1 MVFRCSPVPKA
12 LRSDLKGESNHVDF
26 DHPSIGVEAELGGC
40 MFHLWNMSHTPLATG
55 IWNGSSPGLI
65 LRRGLPPCP
74 SPASSSPMLTMHSE
88 NASPKLKLV

>member
-40 MFHLWNMSHTPLATG
+40 MFHL
-55 IWNGSSPGLI
+55 I

-74 SPASSSPMLTMHSE
+74 SPASSSPMLTMPIRKALSSVLSTTRVR
-88 NASPKLKLV
+88 ATF